1 MEVEPHVISIFST
14 KRKGKGIAWM
24 QREEMVKLS
33 LVPGDVVIVY
43 GERIVPLTV
52 MEGSSREI
60 EVNEEDLKALA
71 VNSGEKVLIKKVTPV
86 DLDYVSLSP
95 TVQKQFD
102 ERKISLELRGRP
114 IMLRNVV
121 STKEGEFVVVS
132 MAPRGEVGM
141 ITGETK
147 INITSSSLRLTQK
160 DISFV
165 TLDEVGGLS
174 DQISTLME
182 IAEIALLKPEIP
194 RLFGLRA
201 PKGVLLYGPP
211 GTGKTLIAKALA
223 NSMMS
228 SFFYISGPEVA
239 SKYYGESEKRL
250 REIFDQ
256 AFHDSPSIVFIDEID
271 AMAPSRDVASSE
283 ADRRIVAQLLTLM
296 DGVSSRSGVLII
308 GATNRPNAIDP
319 ALRRP
324 GRFDREIEIPVP
336 GAKERLDI
344 LKIHTRRLKLASNV
358 NLENIAEMTHGYVG
372 ADLEAVVREA
382 MMIALKREP
391 NYENLTLSESDFM
404 SALKTVQP
412 SALREFR
419 LEIPNT
425 SWEDIVGLEDVK
437 LELKE
442 VVEWPLKNKEIYDY
456 INAELPSGVLLYGP
470 PGTGKTMLARAV
482 SHESGAN
489 FIAVNGPELLNMW
502 VGESE
507 RAIREVFKKARQYSP
522 TVVFFD
528 EVDSLASARGSDPNR
543 VTERVVSQLLTEMDG
558 LRKRDEQVVVIAA
571 TNRPDILDLAL
582 LRPGRLE
589 KLIYI
594 PPPDEEGRKKLFAFM
609 ISRHLHG
616 DIDYERLARLS
627 QFYTPADIRGAV
639 NRAVLL
645 AIRRSMIEGD
655 KPMLKQ
661 EDLEQSISMIKP
673 SVNPQLLSYYS
684 SFKEKT
690 RQSAYA

>member
-1 MEVEPHVISIFST
+1 MGTEPHVITIFST
-14 KRKGKGIAWM
+14 RRKGRGIAWM
-24 QREEMVKLS
+24 QKEEMSRLS
-33 LVPGDVVIVY
+33 LLPGDVIVVY
-43 GERIVPLTV
+43 GERIIPLTV
-52 MEGSSREI
+52 MEGNSRDM

-71 VNSGEKVLIKKVTPV
+71 VNSGEKVLIKKSAPV
-86 DLDYVSLSP
+86 DLDYVSISP

-114 IMLRNVV
+114 IMLRNMIN
-121 STKEGEFVVVS
+121 TKEGEFVVVS
-132 MAPRGEVGM
+132 MSPRGEVGM
-141 ITGETK
+141 ITGDTK
-147 INITSSSLRLTQK
+147 INVASSSLRLTQK

-174 DQISTLME
+174 DQVSTLME

-250 REIFDQ
+250 REIFEQ

-296 DGVSSRSGVLII
+296 DGVSSRSGVLVI

-344 LKIHTRRLKLASNV
+344 LKIHTRRLKLGSDV
-358 NLENIAEMTHGYVG
+358 NLEKIAEITHGYVG

-382 MMIALKREP
+382 MMIALKRES
-391 NYENLTLSESDFM
+391 NYENLVLNESDFM
-404 SALKTVQP
+404 NALKTVQP

-425 SWEDIVGLEDVK
+425 SWEDVVGLEDVK

-442 VVEWPLKNKEIYDY
+442 VVEWPLKNREIYDY

-528 EVDSLASARGSDPNR
+528 EIDSLASARGSDPNR

-558 LRKRDEQVVVIAA
+558 LSKRDEQVVVIAA
-571 TNRPDILDLAL
+571 TNRPDMLDLAL

-594 PPPDEEGRKKLFAFM
+594 PPPDEDGRKKLFAFM
-609 ISRHLHG
+609 ISKHSHG
-616 DIDYERLARLS
+616 DIDYERLARLT
-627 QFYTPADIRGAV
+627 QMYTPADIRGAV

-645 AIRRSMIEGD
+645 AIRRSIIEGD
-655 KPMLKQ
+655 RPVLKQ

-673 SVNPQLLSYYS
+673 TVNPQLLSYYS
-684 SFKEKT
+684 SFRERT
-690 RQSAYA
+690 RQTAYA